1 MERVAYMKTLKG
13 VKAEQKQ
20 VGEIRGLVEVYEE
33 MAARRM
39 QDIRAKIV
47 SARNYYDGLRELL
60 LEVGADV
67 GEEVKPGSEAIV
79 WISADSNLFGEIINQ
94 TRDKFLSEMKVYP
107 RDDVWIVGKLGAQM
121 MNQYMPNRKYFTIE
135 LPDESMEKVSLEEL
149 ALKLKDY
156 QRIKVI
162 YGVFENIV
170 HQEPVT
176 HEIVGMGWS
185 MYQMETHEMLK
196 RRRKF
201 LYEPSY
207 SEVAQVFGGRIMT
220 GVMRQMVVEAELAKF
235 ASRLMHLDQAM
246 ENIDENLGWLKRA
259 ERKIR
264 GRNMEKKQHTM
275 ISGMLVREGR

>member
-1 MERVAYMKTLKG
+1 MKTLKG

-20 VGEIRGLVEVYEE
+20 VGEIRGLVEVYED

-39 QDIRAKIV
+39 QDIRVKIV
-47 SARNYYDGLRELL
+47 SARQYYDGLRELL

-67 GEEVKPGSEAIV
+67 GEEATPGSEAIV

-94 TRDKFLSEMKVYP
+94 TRDKFLTELKSHP
-107 RDDVWIVGKLGAQM
+107 RDDVWIVGKLGVQM
-121 MNQYMPNRKYFTIE
+121 MNQYMPGREYFTIG
-135 LPDESMEKVSLEEL
+135 LPNESMEKVSVEEL

-170 HQEPVT
+170 RQESVVR
-176 HEIVGMGWS
+176 EIVGMGWS
-185 MYQMETHEMLK
+185 TYQVESQEMMA

-207 SEVAQVFGGRIMT
+207 GEVAQVFGGRVMS
-220 GVMRQMVVEAELAKF
+220 GVVRQMVVEAELSKF
-235 ASRLMHLDQAM
+235 ASRIMHLDQAM
-246 ENIDENLGWLKRA
+246 EHIDESLGLLKRA

-264 GRNMEKKQHTM
+264 GRNMEKKQHNM
-275 ISGMLVREGR
+275 ISGMLLREGR